1 MTAPLP
7 PTSGPVSSQE
17 RLAAEDHGTPPD
29 IQAPLPDL
37 SAMTENAVSA
47 GKAWCGGAAEWAESA
62 QGAGGGGFNLTDE
75 GATGEWDSDVSFPH
89 QGP

>member
-7 PTSGPVSSQE
+7 PQSGPISSQE

-37 SAMTENAVSA
+37 ASMAADAESA
-47 GKAWCGGAAEWAESA
+47 GKAWCGGAAEWTESA
-62 QGAGGGGFNLTDE
+62 QGAGEGGFTLG
-75 GATGEWDSDVSFPH
+75 GATAGDWDSNVSFPH